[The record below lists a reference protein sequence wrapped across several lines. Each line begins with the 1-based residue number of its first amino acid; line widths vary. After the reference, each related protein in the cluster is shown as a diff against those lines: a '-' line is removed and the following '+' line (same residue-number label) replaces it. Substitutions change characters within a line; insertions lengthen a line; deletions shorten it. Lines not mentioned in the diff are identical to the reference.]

1 MNKRHTDDIPADEI
15 RGMRDV
21 LRDLIND
28 SSLEY
33 VIRLAIDVE
42 MEESTKLFNEHKERQ
57 RKADLLSVKV
67 NI

>member
-1 MNKRHTDDIPADEI
+1 MKRHTDDIPSDEI

-33 VIRLAIDVE
+33 IIKLAIDVE

-57 RKADLLSVKV
+57 RIADLYSYRIQ
-67 NI
+67 NP

>member
-1 MNKRHTDDIPADEI
+1 MKRHTDDIPVDEI
-15 RGMRDV
+15 KGMRDV

-33 VIRLAIDVE
+33 IIKLAIDVE

-57 RKADLLSVKV
+57 RIADLYSYRIQ
-67 NI
+67 NP

>member
-1 MNKRHTDDIPADEI
+1 MKRHTDDIPSDEI
-15 RGMRDV
+15 KGMRDV

-33 VIRLAIDVE
+33 IIKLAIDVE

-57 RKADLLSVKV
+57 RIADLYSYRIQ
-67 NI
+67 NP